1 MSFWWNYYVCYPK
14 KQLLFCSLSCECA
27 RQSSTCSLR
36 GSPSRLVFK
45 NWHPFSSLLFMWVG
59 KEGVLFVAP
68 LLPSFLFLPVF
79 SVFSLYMGNSQFFLV
94 TASCERSKVRW
105 GEKGSFSFF
114 FLRLPNKG
122 KGFLCHDLREERI
135 KERGALVCYE
145 FRFCPERC
153 WRIFHLLKTNIY
165 VSKKYFCSK

>member
-1 MSFWWNYYVCYPK
+1 MYFHVWCRFGGITMFAIPK
-14 KQLLFCSLSCECA
+14 SNFFFFCSLSCECA
-27 RQSSTCSLR
+27 RQSGTCSLR
-36 GSPSRLVFK
+36 GSPSWLAFK
-45 NWHPFSSLLFMWVG
+45 NWHPFFSLLFMWVG

-68 LLPSFLFLPVF
+68 PPSFLPLPPRIFCFLSVYGKL
-79 SVFSLYMGNSQFFLV
+79 SVFFGYCIMRKVKSEMG
-94 TASCERSKVRW
+94 R
-105 GEKGSFSFF
+105 KGKLLLF

-153 WRIFHLLKTNIY
+153 WRISNL
-165 VSKKYFCSK
+165 

>member
-14 KQLLFCSLSCECA
+14 KQLLLFCSLSCECA
-27 RQSSTCSLR
+27 RQSGTCSLR
-36 GSPSRLVFK
+36 GSPSWLAFK
-45 NWHPFSSLLFMWVG
+45 NWHPFFSLLFLWVG

-68 LLPSFLFLPVF
+68 PPSFLPLPPRIFCFLSEYGKL
-79 SVFSLYMGNSQFFLV
+79 SVFFWLLHHAKGQ
-94 TASCERSKVRW
+94 KW
-105 GEKGSFSFF
+105 DGEKREASSF

-153 WRIFHLLKTNIY
+153 WRIFHL
-165 VSKKYFCSK
+165 

>member
-1 MSFWWNYYVCYPK
+1 MFVTPKSNFFFFAHCHVNVLDKVVLLLERIPILASF
-14 KQLLFCSLSCECA
+14 QEL
-27 RQSSTCSLR
+27 T
-36 GSPSRLVFK
+36 
-45 NWHPFSSLLFMWVG
+45 SLLLPPFYVG
-59 KEGVLFVAP
+59 GEGRGVICNP
-68 LLPSFLFLPVF
+68 PPSFLPLPPRIF
-79 SVFSLYMGNSQFFLV
+79 CFHSEYGKLSVFFWLLHHAKGQ
-94 TASCERSKVRW
+94 KW
-105 GEKGSFSFF
+105 DGEKREASSF